1 MIKVLI
7 IEDEVLARLGL
18 HQLIDWNALG
28 FELLEDAKTGKEA
41 IERIETLHPQIIL
54 LDLNI
59 PEINGLEIQRRI
71 HEQRLNCYTIV
82 ISCNDDFSTVKDV
95 MRYGAFDFLRKLNLT
110 AESLTNVLERCKQEI
125 GGQIANRK
133 NIEASPIEK
142 SSSYESL
149 FQSNRCNKVFASP
162 YLSTT
167 CIVPQHGELAFH
179 EILDSCKS
187 VLDQYNV
194 AYHLITKGERSLY
207 LLLKNQQKR
216 DFFILLLERLT
227 DLWNTPVHISIYES
241 SVQSLTDLTSAFS
254 IVDCAHVYAYYDSP
268 ETILYVSTK
277 QLFHTT
283 CPFDFSEDCN
293 RLKLALENFSEAE
306 IKKALSLFFSKL
318 RTHEMLTENLLKRM
332 FIDILSF
339 YSATA
344 QRLHGSLED
353 VYLRGRNYHYQN
365 ITQLNSINLTE
376 EWFLEFTKSFID
388 EFFIRF
394 KCSNSDILSKV
405 FTYIENN
412 ISQPIQLASTAKSI
426 GISEAYLSSFFK
438 KEIGQ
443 NFISYVNTQK
453 IVRAQAMLKEGS
465 LAYQV
470 SEALGFDN
478 YSYFSKVFKKY
489 TNMTPDDYRKKFCKQ

>member
-7 IEDEVLARLGL
+7 VEDEVLARLGL

-41 IERIETLHPQIIL
+41 IERIETQHPQIIL

-59 PEINGLEIQRRI
+59 PEINGVEIQRRI
-71 HEQRLNCYTIV
+71 HEQRLNCYTVV

-110 AESLTNVLERCKQEI
+110 SEALTSVLERCKQEI
-125 GGQIANRK
+125 QGLTTTPNRFATPTLE
-133 NIEASPIEK
+133 NL
-142 SSSYESL
+142 SSYESL
-149 FQSNRCNKVFASP
+149 FKSNRCNNIFASP
-162 YLSTT
+162 YVCTS
-167 CIVPQHGELAFH
+167 CIVPSHVELPFH
-179 EILDSCKS
+179 EVLDICK
-187 VLDQYNV
+187 VALDQYNV
-194 AYHLITKGERSLY
+194 SYHLITKGEKSVY
-207 LLLKNQQKR
+207 LLLKEQQSQE
-216 DFFILLLERLT
+216 FFILLQKKIADILSV
-227 DLWNTPVHISIYES
+227 PVHISIYES
-241 SVQSLTDLTSAFS
+241 VVQNLADLTSAFA

-268 ETILYVSTK
+268 ETILYVSSK
-277 QLFHTT
+277 KLFHTT

-293 RLKLALENFSEAE
+293 RLKHALENFSESE
-306 IKKALSLFFSKL
+306 IKKSLSIFFTKL
-318 RTHEMLTENLLKRM
+318 RSHEMLTENLLKRM

-339 YSATA
+339 FSATA

-353 VYLRGRNYHYQN
+353 VYLRGGNYHYQN
-365 ITQLNSINLTE
+365 VTQLNSINLTE
-376 EWFLEFTKSFID
+376 EWFLEFTKAFID
-388 EFFIRF
+388 KFFIRF
-394 KCSNSDILSKV
+394 KCANSDILSKV

-453 IVRAQAMLKEGS
+453 IVRAQAMLQEGC

-489 TNMTPDDYRKKFCKQ
+489 TNTTPDDYRKQFCK